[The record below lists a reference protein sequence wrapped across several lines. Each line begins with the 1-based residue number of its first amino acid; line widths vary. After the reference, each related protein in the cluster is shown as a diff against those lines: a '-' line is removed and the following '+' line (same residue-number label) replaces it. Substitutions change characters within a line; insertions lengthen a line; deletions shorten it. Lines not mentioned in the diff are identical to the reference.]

1 MSLPVFDIIRS
12 TFKRANE
19 DRIGNHAIT
28 ISYFALLC
36 SIPVAALFAY
46 VSTKILGDPEFAFR
60 SLNVFS
66 EEFFAQIDPLFLN
79 KIQNIP
85 RYIGNLGLFGII
97 GSFVAASFLFSR
109 LINSINFIFKAQYQ
123 KSFFYNR
130 LMEYILMF
138 IIGVIM
144 LISLSITAIWTA
156 IHRTIKSSVF
166 VADHINPEFVSL
178 TNNFFLQYLIPYT
191 LTFLVIFV
199 MYKFIPEIKVYTKS
213 ALLAAAITALLWEV
227 FKRVFAYYVAHFS
240 AIGIVFNQL
249 VQGTLTS
256 IIFFLLW
263 ITFSLILLLLG
274 AELTTVLN
282 ERTHEQKV

>member
-1 MSLPVFDIIRS
+1 MRLPVFDIIRL
-12 TFKRANE
+12 TFRRANE

-36 SIPVAALFAY
+36 SVPVAALFAY

-60 SLNVFS
+60 SLNIFS
-66 EEFFAQIDPLFLN
+66 EEFFAQIDPLFLE
-79 KIQNIP
+79 KVQDIP
-85 RYIGNLGLFGII
+85 HYISNLGLFGIL

-109 LINSINFIFKAQYQ
+109 LINSVNFIFKAQYQ

-156 IHRTIKSSVF
+156 IHRSVRSNLF
-166 VADHINPEFVSL
+166 VAEHINPDFVSVV
-178 TNNFFLQYLIPYT
+178 NNFFLQYLIPFT

-199 MYKFIPEIKVYTKS
+199 IYKFIPEIKVYTKA
-213 ALLAAAITALLWEV
+213 ALISAAITALLWEA
-227 FKRVFAYYVAHFS
+227 FKRFFAYYVAHFS
-240 AIGIVFNQL
+240 AIGVVFHQL
-249 VQGTLTS
+249 IQGTLTS

-263 ITFSLILLLLG
+263 ITLSLMILLLG
-274 AELTTVLN
+274 AELATVLN
-282 ERTHEQKV
+282 ERIHEQKV

>member
-1 MSLPVFDIIRS
+1 MRLPVFDIIRL
-12 TFKRANE
+12 TFRRANE

-36 SIPVAALFAY
+36 SVPVAALFAY
-46 VSTKILGDPEFAFR
+46 VSTKILGDPELAFR

-66 EEFFAQIDPLFLN
+66 EEFFAQIDPLFLD
-79 KIQNIP
+79 KIQTIP
-85 RYIGNLGLFGII
+85 RYISNLGLFGII

-109 LINSINFIFKAQYQ
+109 LISSVNFIFKAQYQ

-156 IHRTIKSSVF
+156 IHRSIRSSVF

-178 TNNFFLQYLIPYT
+178 MNSFFLQYLLPFT

-199 MYKFIPEIKVYTKS
+199 IYKFIPEIKVYTKA
-213 ALLAAAITALLWEV
+213 ALFSAAITALLWEV
-227 FKRVFAYYVAHFS
+227 FKRFFAYYVAHFS
-240 AIGIVFNQL
+240 AIGIVFDQL
-249 VQGTLTS
+249 VKGTLTS

-274 AELTTVLN
+274 AELATVLN
-282 ERTHEQKV
+282 ERIHEHKV

>member
-1 MSLPVFDIIRS
+1 MSLPVFDVIRV
-12 TFKRANE
+12 TLKRANE

-46 VSTKILGDPEFAFR
+46 VSTKILGNPEFAFR
-60 SLNVFS
+60 SLNIFS
-66 EEFFAQIDPLFLN
+66 EEFFAQIDPLFLE
-79 KIQNIP
+79 KIQSVPLHIS
-85 RYIGNLGLFGII
+85 NLGFFGIF

-156 IHRTIKSSVF
+156 IHRSIRASAF

-199 MYKFIPEIKVYTKS
+199 IYKFIPEIKVYTKS

-227 FKRVFAYYVAHFS
+227 FKRVFAYYLAHFS

-249 VQGTLTS
+249 VKGTLTS

-274 AELTTVLN
+274 AELATVLN

>member
-1 MSLPVFDIIRS
+1 MSLPVFDVIRV

-60 SLNVFS
+60 SLNIFS
-66 EEFFAQIDPLFLN
+66 EEFFAQIDPLFLE
-79 KIQNIP
+79 KVQSVP
-85 RYIGNLGLFGII
+85 HYISNLGLFGII
-97 GSFVAASFLFSR
+97 GSFIAASFLFSR

-156 IHRTIKSSVF
+156 IHRSIRSSAF

-199 MYKFIPEIKVYTKS
+199 IYKFIPEIKVYTKA
-213 ALLAAAITALLWEV
+213 ALLAASIIALLWEI

-240 AIGIVFNQL
+240 VIGVVFDQL
-249 VQGTLTS
+249 IKGTLTS

-263 ITFSLILLLLG
+263 ITFSLILLLFG
-274 AELTTVLN
+274 AELATVLN
-282 ERTHEQKV
+282 ERMHEQKV

>member
-1 MSLPVFDIIRS
+1 MSLPVFEIIRS

-46 VSTKILGDPEFAFR
+46 VSTKILGDPELAFR

-66 EEFFAQIDPLFLN
+66 EEFFAQIDPLFLD
-79 KIQNIP
+79 KIQTIP
-85 RYIGNLGLFGII
+85 RYISNLGLFGII

-109 LINSINFIFKAQYQ
+109 LINSINFIFKAQYH

-156 IHRTIKSSVF
+156 IHRSIRSSVF
-166 VADHINPEFVSL
+166 VADHINPDFVSVM
-178 TNNFFLQYLIPYT
+178 NNFFLQYLIPFT
-191 LTFLVIFV
+191 LTYLVIFV
-199 MYKFIPEIKVYTKS
+199 IYKFIPEIKVYTKA
-213 ALLAAAITALLWEV
+213 ALFAAAITALLWEV
-227 FKRVFAYYVAHFS
+227 FKRFFAYYVAHFS
-240 AIGIVFNQL
+240 AIGVVFDQL
-249 VQGTLTS
+249 VKGTLTS

-274 AELTTVLN
+274 AELATVLN
-282 ERTHEQKV
+282 ERIHEQKV

>member
-1 MSLPVFDIIRS
+1 MSLPVFDIIRT
-12 TFKRANE
+12 TFKRAIE

-36 SIPVAALFAY
+36 SIPVAALFAF

-60 SLNVFS
+60 SLNIFS
-66 EEFFAQIDPLFLN
+66 EEFFAQIDPLFLE
-79 KIQNIP
+79 KIQTIP
-85 RYIGNLGLFGII
+85 LYIGNLGLFGIL
-97 GSFVAASFLFSR
+97 GSLVAASFLFSR

-130 LMEYILMF
+130 LIEYILMF

-156 IHRTIKSSVF
+156 IHRSIRSSVF
-166 VADHINPEFVSL
+166 VAEHINPEFVSL
-178 TNNFFLQYLIPYT
+178 ANNFFLQYLIPYT
-191 LTFLVIFV
+191 LTFLVLFV
-199 MYKFIPEIKVYTKS
+199 MYKFIPEIKVYTKAALFS
-213 ALLAAAITALLWEV
+213 ASIIALLWEV
-227 FKRVFAYYVAHFS
+227 FKRFFAYYLAHFS

-249 VQGTLTS
+249 VKGTLTS

>member
-1 MSLPVFDIIRS
+1 MSLSAFDVIRS
-12 TFKRANE
+12 TFKRAKE

-28 ISYFALLC
+28 ISYFVLLC

-46 VSTKILGDPEFAFR
+46 VSTKILGGPEFAFR
-60 SLNVFS
+60 SLNIFS
-66 EEFFAQIDPLFLN
+66 EEFFAQVDPLFLD
-79 KIQNIP
+79 KVQSIP
-85 RYIGNLGLFGII
+85 RYISNLGLFGIV
-97 GSFVAASFLFSR
+97 GSFIAASFLFSR
-109 LINSINFIFKAQYQ
+109 LINSVNFIFKAQYQ

-156 IHRTIKSSVF
+156 IHRSIRSSVY

-178 TNNFFLQYLIPYT
+178 MNNFFLQYLIPYT

-199 MYKFIPEIKVYTKS
+199 IYKFIPEIKVYTKA
-213 ALLAAAITALLWEV
+213 ALFAASIIALLWEV

-240 AIGIVFNQL
+240 AIGVVIDQL
-249 VQGTLTS
+249 VKGTLTS

-263 ITFSLILLLLG
+263 ITFSLILLLFG
-274 AELTTVLN
+274 AELATVLN
-282 ERTHEQKV
+282 ERIHEQKV

>member
-1 MSLPVFDIIRS
+1 MNLPAFEIVRT

-19 DRIGNHAIT
+19 DRIGNHAVL

-46 VSTKILGDPEFAFR
+46 VSSKILGDPEYAFR
-60 SLNVFS
+60 SLNIFS

-79 KIQNIP
+79 KVQSVP
-85 RYIGNLGLFGII
+85 RYISQLGLFGII
-97 GSFVAASFLFSR
+97 GSFIAASFLFSR
-109 LINSINFIFKAQYQ
+109 LINSVNFIFKAQYQ

-130 LMEYILMF
+130 LMEYIMMF

-156 IHRTIKSSVF
+156 IHRSIRSSAF

-178 TNNFFLQYLIPYT
+178 INNFFLQYLIPFT

-199 MYKFIPEIKVYTKS
+199 IYKFIPEIKVYTKA
-213 ALLAAAITALLWEV
+213 ALLAASITALLWEI

-240 AIGIVFNQL
+240 AIGVVFDQL
-249 VQGTLTS
+249 IKGTLTS

-263 ITFSLILLLLG
+263 ITFSLILLLFG
-274 AELTTVLN
+274 AELATVLN
-282 ERTHEQKV
+282 ERIHEQKA

>member
-1 MSLPVFDIIRS
+1 MSLPVFDVIRA

-19 DRIGNHAIT
+19 DRIGNLAIT

-60 SLNVFS
+60 SLNIFS

-85 RYIGNLGLFGII
+85 LYIGNLGLFGII

-156 IHRTIKSSVF
+156 IHRSIRTSVF

-178 TNNFFLQYLIPYT
+178 ANNFFLQYLIPFT

-213 ALLAAAITALLWEV
+213 ALFAAFITALLWEV
-227 FKRVFAYYVAHFS
+227 FKRGFAYYLAHFS

-282 ERTHEQKV
+282 ERTHEKKG

>member
-1 MSLPVFDIIRS
+1 MSLPVFDIIRV

-60 SLNVFS
+60 SLNIFS
-66 EEFFAQIDPLFLN
+66 EEFFAQIDPLFL
-79 KIQNIP
+79 KKVQSVP
-85 RYIGNLGLFGII
+85 RYISNLGLFGII

-109 LINSINFIFKAQYQ
+109 LINSVNFIFKAQYQ

-156 IHRTIKSSVF
+156 IHRSIKSSAF
-166 VADHINPEFVSL
+166 VAEHINPEFVL
-178 TNNFFLQYLIPYT
+178 LANNFFLQYLIPYT

-199 MYKFIPEIKVYTKS
+199 IYKFIPEIKVYTKA
-213 ALLAAAITALLWEV
+213 ALIAASIIALLWEI
-227 FKRVFAYYVAHFS
+227 FKRVFAYYLAHFS
-240 AIGIVFNQL
+240 VIGVVFDQL
-249 VQGTLTS
+249 IKGTLTS

-263 ITFSLILLLLG
+263 ITFSLVLLLFG
-274 AELTTVLN
+274 AELATVLN
-282 ERTHEQKV
+282 ERIHEQKA

>member
-1 MSLPVFDIIRS
+1 MSLPVFDIIRT
-12 TFKRANE
+12 TFKRASE

-36 SIPVAALFAY
+36 SIPVAALFAF

-60 SLNVFS
+60 SLNIFS
-66 EEFFAQIDPLFLN
+66 EEFFAQIDPLFLE
-79 KIQNIP
+79 KIQTIP
-85 RYIGNLGLFGII
+85 LYIGNLGLFGIL
-97 GSFVAASFLFSR
+97 GSLVAASFLFSR

-130 LMEYILMF
+130 LIEYILMF

-156 IHRTIKSSVF
+156 IHRSIRSSVF
-166 VADHINPEFVSL
+166 VAEHINPEFVSL
-178 TNNFFLQYLIPYT
+178 ANNFFLQYLIPYT
-191 LTFLVIFV
+191 LTFLVLFV
-199 MYKFIPEIKVYTKS
+199 MYKFIPEIKVYTKAALFS
-213 ALLAAAITALLWEV
+213 ASIIALLWEV
-227 FKRVFAYYVAHFS
+227 FKRFFAYYLAHFS

-249 VQGTLTS
+249 VKGTLTS

>member
-1 MSLPVFDIIRS
+1 MSLPVFDVIRV

-28 ISYFALLC
+28 ISYFVLLC
-36 SIPVAALFAY
+36 SIPVAALFAF

-60 SLNVFS
+60 SLNIFS
-66 EEFFAQIDPLFLN
+66 EEFFAQIDPLFLE
-79 KIQNIP
+79 KVQSVPLHIS
-85 RYIGNLGLFGII
+85 NLGFFGIF

-109 LINSINFIFKAQYQ
+109 LINSINFIFKAHYQ

-156 IHRTIKSSVF
+156 IHRSIRASAF

-199 MYKFIPEIKVYTKS
+199 IYKFIPEIKVYTKA

-227 FKRVFAYYVAHFS
+227 FKSVFAYYLAHFS

-249 VQGTLTS
+249 IKGTLTS

-263 ITFSLILLLLG
+263 ITFSLVLLLLG
-274 AELTTVLN
+274 AELATVLN

>member
-1 MSLPVFDIIRS
+1 MSFSVFDIIRV

-36 SIPVAALFAY
+36 SIPVAAFFAY
-46 VSTKILGDPEFAFR
+46 VSTKILGNPELAFR
-60 SLNVFS
+60 SLNIFS
-66 EEFFAQIDPLFLN
+66 EEFFAQIDPLFLE
-79 KIQNIP
+79 KVQTIP
-85 RYIGNLGLFGII
+85 RYISNLGLFGII

-109 LINSINFIFKAQYQ
+109 LINSVNFIFKAQYQ

-130 LMEYILMF
+130 LMEYIMMF

-156 IHRTIKSSVF
+156 IQRSINSSVF
-166 VADHINPEFVSL
+166 VADHINPEFVAL
-178 TNNFFLQYLIPYT
+178 MNNFFLQYLIPYM

-199 MYKFIPEIKVYTKS
+199 IYKFIPEIKVYTKA
-213 ALLAAAITALLWEV
+213 ALIAASIIALLWEV
-227 FKRVFAYYVAHFS
+227 FKRFFAGYVAHFS

-249 VQGTLTS
+249 VRGTLTS

-274 AELTTVLN
+274 AELATVLN
-282 ERTHEQKV
+282 ERIHEQKV

>member
-1 MSLPVFDIIRS
+1 MSPPVFEIIRS

-46 VSTKILGDPEFAFR
+46 VSTKILGDPELAFR

-66 EEFFAQIDPLFLN
+66 EEFFAQIDPLFLD
-79 KIQNIP
+79 KIQTIP
-85 RYIGNLGLFGII
+85 RYISNLGLFGII

-109 LINSINFIFKAQYQ
+109 LINSINFIFKAQYH

-156 IHRTIKSSVF
+156 IHRSIRSSIF
-166 VADHINPEFVSL
+166 VADHINPDFVSVM
-178 TNNFFLQYLIPYT
+178 NNFFLQYLIPFT

-199 MYKFIPEIKVYTKS
+199 LYKFIPEIKVYTKA
-213 ALLAAAITALLWEV
+213 ALFAAAITALLWEV
-227 FKRVFAYYVAHFS
+227 FKRFFAYYVAHFS
-240 AIGIVFNQL
+240 AIGVVFDQL
-249 VQGTLTS
+249 VKGTLTS

-274 AELTTVLN
+274 AELATVLN
-282 ERTHEQKV
+282 ERIHEQKV

>member
-1 MSLPVFDIIRS
+1 MSLPVFDVIRA

-60 SLNVFS
+60 SLNIFS
-66 EEFFAQIDPLFLN
+66 EEFFAQIDPLFLE
-79 KIQNIP
+79 KVQAIP
-85 RYIGNLGLFGII
+85 RYISNLGLFGIL

-109 LINSINFIFKAQYQ
+109 LINSVNFIFKAQYQ

-130 LMEYILMF
+130 LMEYIMMF

-156 IHRTIKSSVF
+156 INRSINSSVF
-166 VADHINPEFVSL
+166 VAEHINPNFVSL
-178 TNNFFLQYLIPYT
+178 VNNFFLQYLIPYM

-199 MYKFIPEIKVYTKS
+199 IYKFIPEIKVYTKA
-213 ALLAAAITALLWEV
+213 ALISAAITALLWEA
-227 FKRVFAYYVAHFS
+227 FKRFFAFYVAHFS
-240 AIGIVFNQL
+240 AIGVVFYRL
-249 VQGTLTS
+249 VKGTLSS

-263 ITFSLILLLLG
+263 ITLSLIILLLG
-274 AELTTVLN
+274 AEMATVLN
-282 ERTHEQKV
+282 ERIHEQKT

>member
-1 MSLPVFDIIRS
+1 MSLPVFDVIRA

-28 ISYFALLC
+28 ISYFVLLC
-36 SIPVAALFAY
+36 SIPVAALFAF

-60 SLNVFS
+60 SLNIFS

-130 LMEYILMF
+130 LMEYILMI

-156 IHRTIKSSVF
+156 IHRSIRASVF

-178 TNNFFLQYLIPYT
+178 TNNFFLQYLIPFT

-213 ALLAAAITALLWEV
+213 ALLAAFITALLWEV
-227 FKRVFAYYVAHFS
+227 FKRVFAYSVAHFS
-240 AIGIVFNQL
+240 AIGMVFNQL

-263 ITFSLILLLLG
+263 ITFSLILILLG

-282 ERTHEQKV
+282 ERIHEQKV

>member
-1 MSLPVFDIIRS
+1 MSLPVFDVIRV

-36 SIPVAALFAY
+36 SIPVAALFAF

-60 SLNVFS
+60 SLNIFS
-66 EEFFAQIDPLFLN
+66 EEFFAQIDPLFLE
-79 KIQNIP
+79 KIQSVPLHIS
-85 RYIGNLGLFGII
+85 NLGFFGIF

-156 IHRTIKSSVF
+156 IHRAIRASAF

-199 MYKFIPEIKVYTKS
+199 IYKFIPEIKVYTKA

-227 FKRVFAYYVAHFS
+227 FKSVFAYYVAHFS
-240 AIGIVFNQL
+240 AIGVVLDQL
-249 VQGTLTS
+249 VKGTLTS

-274 AELTTVLN
+274 AELATVLN
-282 ERTHEQKV
+282 ERIHEQKV

>member
-1 MSLPVFDIIRS
+1 MSLPVFDIVRA

-28 ISYFALLC
+28 ISYFVLLC

-46 VSTKILGDPEFAFR
+46 VSTKILGDPEFAFK
-60 SLNVFS
+60 SLNIFS
-66 EEFFAQIDPLFLN
+66 EEFFAQIDPLFLD
-79 KIQNIP
+79 KVQSIP
-85 RYIGNLGLFGII
+85 RYISKLGLFGII

-156 IHRTIKSSVF
+156 IHRSIRSSIF
-166 VADHINPEFVSL
+166 VADHINPDFVSL
-178 TNNFFLQYLIPYT
+178 VNNFFLQYLIPFT

-199 MYKFIPEIKVYTKS
+199 IYKFIPEIKVHTKAAILS
-213 ALLAAAITALLWEV
+213 AVITALLWEV
-227 FKRVFAYYVAHFS
+227 FKRFFAYYVAHFS
-240 AIGIVFNQL
+240 AIGIVFDQL
-249 VQGTLTS
+249 VKGTLTS

-274 AELTTVLN
+274 AELATVLN
-282 ERTHEQKV
+282 ERIHEQKV

>member
-1 MSLPVFDIIRS
+1 MSLPVFDVIRA

-19 DRIGNHAIT
+19 DRIGNLAIT

-60 SLNVFS
+60 SLNIFS

-85 RYIGNLGLFGII
+85 RYIGNLGLFGIL

-156 IHRTIKSSVF
+156 IHRSIRSSVF
-166 VADHINPEFVSL
+166 VAEHINPEFVSL
-178 TNNFFLQYLIPYT
+178 ANNFFLQYLIPFS

-213 ALLAAAITALLWEV
+213 ALFAAFITALLWEV
-227 FKRVFAYYVAHFS
+227 FKRGFAYYLAHFS